1 MNYMHMVKFKSLS
14 LRDALAVLCFQERE
28 EIFKN
33 ELNCSNIVPY
43 YVILE
48 ALFQTAGRIAREYS
62 ENTYGGIIVSFSD
75 FDFTRPVFFN
85 EELTIK
91 AWIKSYNSR
100 LRIFY
105 FSVTLLIGNK
115 TVLPEG
121 HIMIM
126 QTNQIK
132 SNYLNNNILKSVNEN
147 LDQIGY

>member
-1 MNYMHMVKFKSLS
+1 MVKFKSLS
-14 LRDALAVLCFQERE
+14 LNDALAILCFQERE

-33 ELNCSNIVPY
+33 ELDCSHIVPY

-62 ENTYGGIIVSFSD
+62 ENTYGGIIVNFSD

-91 AWIKSYNSR
+91 AWIKSYNSKM
-100 LRIFY
+100 RIFY
-105 FSVTLLIGNK
+105 FSVSLLIRDEI
-115 TVLPEG
+115 VLPEG
-121 HIMIM
+121 HIMIK

-132 SNYLNNNILKSVNEN
+132 SNYLNNSILKSVNEN
-147 LDQIGY
+147 LDEIGY